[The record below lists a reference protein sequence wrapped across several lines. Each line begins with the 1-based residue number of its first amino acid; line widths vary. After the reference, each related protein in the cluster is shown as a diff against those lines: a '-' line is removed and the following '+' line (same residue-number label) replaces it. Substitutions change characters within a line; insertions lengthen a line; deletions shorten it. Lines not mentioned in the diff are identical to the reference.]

1 MHPLTCTRCHELT
14 RWYASSASARR
25 VLSAEDVKAPLMT
38 RREGG
43 SRFGRKADC
52 RIVSAPGTC
61 ERESLPRQFIA
72 LKKSVVEGDLHYLG
86 FTMCLAFLA

>member
-1 MHPLTCTRCHELT
+1 MHALTCTRCHELT
-14 RWYASSASARR
+14 RWYASFASARR
-25 VLSAEDVKAPLMT
+25 VLSAEDVRAPLMT
-38 RREGG
+38 RRAGRGG
-43 SRFGRKADC
+43 GHC

-86 FTMCLAFLA
+86 FTTCLAFLA